1 MREEEKNGG
10 AQGKNKQNHSWVWIR
25 GWVCLATFLKMER
38 LRLLLQFYGI
48 PVPSLPLTL
57 ASSSLCGWVSLSIEE
72 DSGSLGGGG
81 RYVPLENCLK
91 GQGSC

>member
-10 AQGKNKQNHSWVWIR
+10 AQGKNKQNHSWVWD
-25 GWVCLATFLKMER
+25 CLATFLKMER

-48 PVPSLPLTL
+48 SVPSLPLTL
-57 ASSSLCGWVSLSIEE
+57 ASSSLCGWVSLSMEE
-72 DSGSLGGGG
+72 DSGSLRGGG
-81 RYVPLENCLK
+81 RYLPLENCLK